1 GPVIAAAQTA
11 TKPAAIVNGQ
21 TITEGQVAT
30 AAAKDLKKLGTDGS
44 QSQRS
49 AAMWKALNEM
59 IADRILTAEAK
70 KADRTKAELIQSEI
84 DSDLPPPPA
93 QVVETYYEFNKS
105 RFPGP
110 RAKAIEQVREY
121 LFQRTRRNML
131 DAYVQ
136 RLSKQYGV
144 KTFLPPLRKQI
155 AT

>member
-1 GPVIAAAQTA
+1 HGCRNQKANGAKARPGAVKTKTLRYYFLATFLAGPVIAAAQTA

-49 AAMWKALNEM
+49 AAMGKALNEM
-59 IADRILTAEAK
+59 IAERILTAETK
-70 KADRTKAELIQSEI
+70 KADKTKAELIKSKI
-84 DSDLPPPPA
+84 NSDLPPPPA

-121 LFQRTRRNML
+121 
-131 DAYVQ
+131 
-136 RLSKQYGV
+136 
-144 KTFLPPLRKQI
+144 
-155 AT
+155 